1 MTIGAINWGLALDSF
16 PVLVQGAKITL
27 QFTVVSIFFGMIL
40 GLVFALGRMAKS
52 KIIKFLAAT
61 YIDFFRGTPLLVQI
75 FLIYFGLPQLFP
87 FTLPDNYQ
95 YIAGAIAMSL
105 NCGAYTAEIF
115 RAGIQSIDY
124 GQAEAAR
131 SLGMSHIQ
139 SMRYIILPQAFK
151 VVVPPLGN
159 EFITLLKDSSLLA
172 IIAIEDLMYTGKIIA
187 GRTFQALP
195 IFMMVAV
202 MYLSMTMV
210 LSRLVN
216 YTEKR
221 LSKSDNG

>member
-1 MTIGAINWGLALDSF
+1 MTIGVINWGLALDSF
-16 PVLVQGAKITL
+16 PVLLKGAKITL
-27 QFTVVSIFFGMIL
+27 QFTVVSVFFGMIL
-40 GLVFALGRMAKS
+40 GLIFALGRMTKS
-52 KIIKFLAAT
+52 KIIKYLSAA

-87 FTLPDNYQ
+87 FTLPDNFE
-95 YIAGAIAMSL
+95 YIAGAVALSL

-115 RAGIQSIDY
+115 RSGIQSIDF

-131 SLGMSHIQ
+131 SLGMSHFQ

-159 EFITLLKDSSLLA
+159 EVITMLKDSSLLA
-172 IIAIEDLMYTGKIIA
+172 IIAIQDLMYTGKIIA

-195 IFMMVAV
+195 IYLMVAI
-202 MYLSMTMV
+202 MYLAMTMA
-210 LSRLVN
+210 LSMLVN